1 MLCPSFCDFP
11 WSKLGS
17 HTCMVRVL
25 TSKQSL
31 PIPNSLYDMSSN
43 GKIILL
49 CPYYNINMH
58 HILKLIVILQW
69 KIMEIFPSMSTEKKC
84 HKQLSR
90 LPHQWDLMRKL
101 RSENI
106 GTKMV
111 VYLFAV
117 SSYYGHYSEIKQKT
131 MKNNELVR

>member
-1 MLCPSFCDFP
+1 
-11 WSKLGS
+11 
-17 HTCMVRVL
+17 
-25 TSKQSL
+25 
-31 PIPNSLYDMSSN
+31 
-43 GKIILL
+43 
-49 CPYYNINMH
+49 
-58 HILKLIVILQW
+58 
-69 KIMEIFPSMSTEKKC
+69 
-84 HKQLSR
+84 
-90 LPHQWDLMRKL
+90 MRKL